1 MNTIRWHKPK
11 WLPGFAAAPVAEP
24 TQQATRIIT
33 MQRNI
38 VLPAKLMVTCIVF
51 YYLFVTRWGDLSYSP
66 PALIPAP
73 HPREL
78 FLETL
83 QGYFILYLI
92 VNAIASVILLLR
104 RFPSRL
110 VPWVVF
116 TVGLVDGLLL
126 AGLTFETGGFAS
138 TLFWVFPGM
147 IVVNALSIPLAMPQI
162 VLNLS
167 LSGFYL
173 GAGLL
178 NISIGEPDL
187 QLQTGPTRL
196 GPTKFTQN
204 DIARLDLFVGQ
215 LKEQKDLA
223 KFLYS
228 ELSEPTRELMSKYT
242 NGVDADLPKA
252 LATDISRVIQGPS
265 IYKSNRFT
273 GVVLSPET
281 TKLIGQEASST
292 NANRLNLALLF
303 EAYPKTLSRSKFLG
317 DRSVPDPATDTE
329 AETFVLKLIILW
341 LVTASCYGVQ
351 LLGFR
356 QKLAEVEAR
365 RSEARNDELKAAG
378 RLAAEIAHQMKNP
391 LGIISNAIFTV
402 QRGLKEGRNNF
413 SLQFEIIREEIERSD
428 RILTQLMGY
437 AQLSEGRVEKLEL
450 ADELDRAIAEVIPPG
465 STYNIQVH
473 RHYGADLPGL
483 LMQRNHF
490 SVVLVNLLQNA
501 REALNG
507 QGNIS
512 ILASSQGEARLEVI
526 VADDGPGIPKEK
538 LDKIFE
544 AYFSTKEKGS
554 GLGLA
559 IVKHNVELYGGTV
572 RVESELGKGARFVLS
587 FPAKT
592 VIESAP

>member
-1 MNTIRWHKPK
+1 
-11 WLPGFAAAPVAEP
+11 
-24 TQQATRIIT
+24 
-33 MQRNI
+33 
-38 VLPAKLMVTCIVF
+38 
-51 YYLFVTRWGDLSYSP
+51 
-66 PALIPAP
+66 
-73 HPREL
+73 
-78 FLETL
+78 
-83 QGYFILYLI
+83 
-92 VNAIASVILLLR
+92 
-104 RFPSRL
+104 
-110 VPWVVF
+110 
-116 TVGLVDGLLL
+116 
-126 AGLTFETGGFAS
+126 
-138 TLFWVFPGM
+138 
-147 IVVNALSIPLAMPQI
+147 
-162 VLNLS
+162 
-167 LSGFYL
+167 
-173 GAGLL
+173 
-178 NISIGEPDL
+178 
-187 QLQTGPTRL
+187 
-196 GPTKFTQN
+196 
-204 DIARLDLFVGQ
+204 
-215 LKEQKDLA
+215 
-223 KFLYS
+223 
-228 ELSEPTRELMSKYT
+228 MSKYT